1 MVKVKYND
9 YAQVHR
15 LLSMI
20 SATNLIIEAVAD
32 GWIDDLISKVPN
44 EYKWRVEVL
53 ANLLLEYVRDNTKI
67 TEQYFKDISSKCS
80 NQKDF
85 MIEVTNTVPKK
96 FQSYVR
102 NLWKGKENCW
112 LKTQLT
118 SNTPHYR
125 NLEEMVLTE
134 EYSKRLKEKQ

>member
-9 YAQVHR
+9 YTQVHR

-32 GWIDDLISKVPN
+32 DWIDDLISKVPN

-67 TEQYFKDISSKCS
+67 VEEYFKDISSKHS
-80 NQKDF
+80 TQKDF
-85 MIEVTNTVPKK
+85 MVE
-96 FQSYVR
+96 
-102 NLWKGKENCW
+102 E
-112 LKTQLT
+112 KT
-118 SNTPHYR
+118 
-125 NLEEMVLTE
+125 
-134 EYSKRLKEKQ
+134 